1 MVQSVPSAKSRF
13 TNWCNLGGPP
23 LISMGRLIKEELL
36 PSYLAADFKRVF
48 VRLHDPTDAVSARE
62 ICLQRSCGNEID
74 VVTFNFDKYHRPSF
88 QVHLHRRETR
98 SPHSWVRAGNL
109 VRTPSQYLH
118 FWGKPWGLPTR
129 YWTEH
134 MSARTIKCVGGMTN
148 GALAFLERGERCRNI
163 SKAVSE

>member
-118 FWGKPWGLPTR
+118 FWGKPWWSPTR
-129 YWTEH
+129 LCSNAIPDRAMRQTCSGLYW
-134 MSARTIKCVGGMTN
+134 G
-148 GALAFLERGERCRNI
+148 
-163 SKAVSE
+163 